1 MKRTCRLAFSGDVK
15 SQDAPFLLA
24 RCIANKNHGDIA
36 WAAVQ
41 ENWTYANDTFPG
53 NTIVRMVSTI
63 TTLNTE
69 ALETQVN
76 AFFSEHPIPQ
86 ATKTLEQALER
97 QKVNVALRSREG
109 ATILTALQK

>member
-1 MKRTCRLAFSGDVK
+1 MKRTCALAFSGDVK

-24 RCIANKNHGDIA
+24 RCIGNKYHGTIA

-41 ENWTYANDTFPG
+41 ENWDYANQTFPG
-53 NTIVRMVSTI
+53 NTIVRMVSTM
-63 TTLNTE
+63 TTLNTPELE
-69 ALETQVN
+69 AQVT

-97 QKVNVALRSREG
+97 QKVNVSLRSRES
-109 ATILTALQK
+109 AAVLSALG